1 MTGLTFLSPTVSCQ
15 TQIYIYKFMYVYI
28 PTHLAIFVVTISV
41 FTNALS
47 LKKKGEVLEHFGELH
62 SFLGSLP
69 SISVIKLLCDYLLL
83 ICFHINLNLRPAR
96 RT

>member
-41 FTNALS
+41 YKCIIS
-47 LKKKGEVLEHFGELH
+47 EKKGEVLEHFGELH